1 MRKGSDMCFYVRPEA
16 KLRNSGFN
24 GGGSGTIRAEGE
36 DEDHR
41 EPGFVETKVVRKR
54 YRRI

>member
-1 MRKGSDMCFYVRPEA
+1 MRKGSDMCLYVRPEA